1 MILKEITD
9 NETKLLNLFENFL
22 QEKSL
27 RPCIVKDNGIV
38 KETRCANGKLKKEK
52 LVEYETYKGLFHTWG
67 IDACV
72 NNAYLIGMS
81 GGQFSS
87 LYGVVEFEDGTV
99 HKVDPES
106 IVFIDRD

>member
-9 NETKLLNLFENFL
+9 NEAKLLNLFENFL

-38 KETRCANGKLKKEK
+38 MKTRRANGKLEKEE
-52 LVEYETYKGLFHTWG
+52 LVEYETYKGFFHTWG
-67 IDACV
+67 MDAYV
-72 NNAYLIGMS
+72 SNAYLIGMS

-106 IVFIDRD
+106 ITFIDRD